1 MAKALW
7 IGPKKGRTVNV
18 NSRSKYSG
26 QRVSLDFQIPPAT
39 SDVIKE
45 LNLAKLQ
52 VATTKSNTKK

>member
-1 MAKALW
+1 MAKAMW
-7 IGPKKGRTVNV
+7 IGPKKGRTVK
-18 NSRSKYSG
+18 SRSKYSG